1 MVQDLIGFA
10 VVAGLLTMIPGID
23 TAQVLRAAALGGP
36 ARAYATLLG
45 IMAGVLVWGAA
56 AALGISALLVASRT
70 AYDVLRLIGAVYL
83 VALGA
88 RMLRDARHAPAAAA
102 TVTGQGRSRHLVP
115 AFWRALLVTLT
126 NPKNGLFYVAML
138 PQFLPTGVP
147 AFAGGVALA
156 GVHALECL
164 AWFSIIIWS
173 THRARALLQRPRMQT
188 WTERVSGLALIG
200 FGLRVAVER

>member
-36 ARAYATLLG
+36 ARAYATL
-45 IMAGVLVWGAA
+45 
-56 AALGISALLVASRT
+56 LGISALLVASRT

-188 WTERVSGLALIG
+188 WTERVSGLTLIG